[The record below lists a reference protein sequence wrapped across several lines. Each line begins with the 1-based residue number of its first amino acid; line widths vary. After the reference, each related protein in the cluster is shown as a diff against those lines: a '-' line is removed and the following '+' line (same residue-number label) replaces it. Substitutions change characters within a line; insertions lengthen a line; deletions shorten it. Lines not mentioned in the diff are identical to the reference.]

1 MSGPSPCCRLDGPT
15 SPCWMFAVGNH
26 RPSPSNGRFFELGWR
41 RMGEILPYP
50 HVGSLRHVAEGGDRK
65 RKALATKMAW
75 AKENIQLGNAHEND
89 LHVNRPVL
97 QWTWCASHW
106 VVLGWVL
113 RQQGPCSSRPLVAL
127 LPEPADEY
135 KALWKSQE
143 SWECLGRGPLE
154 DKGGRSSRG
163 EAGPFSALER

>member
-1 MSGPSPCCRLDGPT
+1 
-15 SPCWMFAVGNH
+15 MFAVGNH
-26 RPSPSNGRFFELGWR
+26 RLSPSNGRFFELGWR

-50 HVGSLRHVAEGGDRK
+50 HVGSLRHVAAGGDQK
-65 RKALATKMAW
+65 RKVLTTTMAW

-113 RQQGPCSSRPLVAL
+113 KQQGPRSSRPLIAL
-127 LPEPADEY
+127 LPEPADGY
-135 KALWKSQE
+135 KALWKSR
-143 SWECLGRGPLE
+143 SLGSAWGRVPLRISVAE
-154 DKGGRSSRG
+154 
-163 EAGPFSALER
+163 ALEVRLGLSLH